1 VSRATLVGV
10 ATLAVLLVLPSAG
23 FAHATVSSTQPA
35 LQERLEEPPREVLVR
50 FDQGVTVGRDSVQV
64 LRADGRGLQGPPDLR
79 EGGRVVAV
87 PVSGLERGEAYTV
100 RWRATSSDGHT
111 ISGVYTFGV
120 GVDAPPPTE
129 AVGASGLTWRDDVA
143 RWSLFVA
150 VSVLVGGLA
159 FRLLVLPGQVPPAVE
174 SRTHLVTTV
183 AAFAAI
189 DVGIAGLVLRS
200 QNALQ
205 LPLVDLLY
213 GDLTPFATKT
223 RFGIAWMVTTMGF
236 AVCAALLLLA
246 WTLDRVRLRWP
257 TLVLGLVL
265 LTAFSLSG
273 HQATEPGSTFVG
285 RLADWLHLAAAA
297 LWVGGLV
304 MLATVVWRI
313 APELRRETFLRFGR
327 IATALVA
334 VLVLAGTVISIERLQ
349 APSDLWESSYGRVL
363 AVKLALAALALGWGG
378 IHHVL
383 VRPRIERGGYH
394 GGRVGKSLLG
404 ESTAAVV
411 VLLAAAVLVNGTPP
425 SAAPADGVQV
435 ADGR

>member
-1 VSRATLVGV
+1 M
-10 ATLAVLLVLPSAG
+10 LAGAAALAALLVLPSVAS
-23 FAHATVSSTQPA
+23 AHATVTSTRPA
-35 LQERLEEPPREVLVR
+35 LQERLEAPPDEVVVG
-50 FDQGVTVGRDSVQV
+50 FDQGVTIGRDPVQV
-64 LRADGRGLQGPPDLR
+64 LRADGRALQGPPVLR
-79 EGGRVVAV
+79 EGGRTVAV
-87 PVSGLERGEAYTV
+87 AVSGLERGEAYTV

-143 RWSLFVA
+143 RWALFVA

-159 FRLLVLPGQVPPAVE
+159 FRLLVLPGDVPRAVE
-174 SRTHLVTTV
+174 SRTHLVTTA

-257 TLVLGLVL
+257 ALVLGLLL

-304 MLATVVWRI
+304 MLATVVWRL
-313 APELRRETFLRFGR
+313 APELRRETFFRFGR

-334 VLVLAGTVISIERLQ
+334 VLVLAGTVLSIERLQ

-363 AVKLALAALALGWGG
+363 AVKLALVALALGWGG
-378 IHHVL
+378 VHHVL
-383 VRPRIERGGYH
+383 VRPRLERDARIP
-394 GGRVGKSLLG
+394 GGRVGSSLLG

-425 SAAPADGVQV
+425 SAETGPGGGVQV
-435 ADGR
+435 AGAP